1 MIGILRD
8 HSHPQTLAFGTC
20 TCHKVLLDC
29 GCEVVLDLQLPRH
42 CPHSFLHLGEVEDA
56 LHLEVGVVDAHSHHR
71 SYHVDSPGLDRLHVL
86 DELGVGCCFWLPLTL
101 KKVHELHVVVARCCC
116 GVRGIVL
123 HCVAEVHILHVGGDV
138 HHCVVAAVHHHH
150 VLLGALGEGLAL
162 GFLPQRHFGDG
173 GCLHGV
179 GAHCA
184 QHEDLR
190 DEVVEE
196 EELDHV
202 ALGDLLE
209 VLHDVDDDVR
219 HYGYVGEVLD
229 VPVPGSCDD
238 GDLHC

>member
-1 MIGILRD
+1 MDPERE
-8 HSHPQTLAFGTC
+8 HQ
-20 TCHKVLLDC
+20 
-29 GCEVVLDLQLPRH
+29 
-42 CPHSFLHLGEVEDA
+42 
-56 LHLEVGVVDAHSHHR
+56 
-71 SYHVDSPGLDRLHVL
+71 
-86 DELGVGCCFWLPLTL
+86 
-101 KKVHELHVVVARCCC
+101 ELHQHNRND
-116 GVRGIVL
+116 
-123 HCVAEVHILHVGGDV
+123 E
-138 HHCVVAAVHHHH
+138 HHHH
-150 VLLGALGEGLAL
+150 VFLGALGEGLAL

-209 VLHDVDDDVR
+209 VLHDVDDV
-219 HYGYVGEVLD
+219 VGALD

-238 GDLHC
+238 GAHKADC

>member
-1 MIGILRD
+1 M
-8 HSHPQTLAFGTC
+8 
-20 TCHKVLLDC
+20 
-29 GCEVVLDLQLPRH
+29 
-42 CPHSFLHLGEVEDA
+42 
-56 LHLEVGVVDAHSHHR
+56 
-71 SYHVDSPGLDRLHVL
+71 
-86 DELGVGCCFWLPLTL
+86 
-101 KKVHELHVVVARCCC
+101 HELHVVVARCCC
-116 GVRGIVL
+116 GVRGLVL
-123 HCVAEVHILHVGGDV
+123 HCVAEVHVLHVDGDV
-138 HHCVVAAVHHHH
+138 HHCVGAAAHHHHH

-162 GFLPQRHFGDG
+162 GCLPQRHFGDG

-209 VLHDVDDDVR
+209 VPHDVDDV
-219 HYGYVGEVLD
+219 VGALD
-229 VPVPGSCDD
+229 VPIPGSCDD